1 METVRQ
7 VFEEEEWVEARQL
20 TALERPLAD
29 WEQSGRVFSVEYE
42 GSRYYA
48 RYQFDASLQPLPVI
62 KGILAAFGD
71 ADPCAIAAWF
81 HYPSGWLVESHEQGT
96 RNVAPKNA
104 LDRRADV
111 VRAAAK
117 RLTSYVA

>member
-1 METVRQ
+1 MTPRSHDSRVEKHKETEHRLETVRQ

-71 ADPCAIAAWF
+71 ADP
-81 HYPSGWLVESHEQGT
+81 
-96 RNVAPKNA
+96 
-104 LDRRADV
+104 
-111 VRAAAK
+111 
-117 RLTSYVA
+117 